1 MFCRKPSAHLFQFK
15 PESKTKSYAVR
26 FDKLRSFS
34 QSLLDGTGRFIG
46 VLYENR
52 DIKSGEKALYLE
64 NESNVIKI
72 DITEA

>member
-1 MFCRKPSAHLFQFK
+1 M
-15 PESKTKSYAVR
+15 R